1 MYECIQSLYSVSFLL
16 FIGFT
21 TDPGGGILQEFTARS
36 LKLFCKD
43 SCRLRT
49 ESWSF
54 CCYPV
59 LMFTNKLRRLNQLFS
74 SWVTIMSGCFFFNFH
89 VGTAQGRWWLT
100 TCWWVPDVGKTYPT
114 TGLEKEAGCQQRYN
128 FENSAQGKPFHCSL
142 IHFGNLFFIFVRAVS
157 FSLLFSEHISTCP
170 CASSFISLGP
180 NWWVT

>member
-1 MYECIQSLYSVSFLL
+1 MDRGAWPGYSLWDHKTVRHNWVTKQQQQLFYAQIYCAFLKKSSCWKIMYECIQSLYSVLFLL

-74 SWVTIMSGCFFFNFH
+74 SWVTIMSGCFFF
-89 VGTAQGRWWLT
+89 
-100 TCWWVPDVGKTYPT
+100 
-114 TGLEKEAGCQQRYN
+114 
-128 FENSAQGKPFHCSL
+128 
-142 IHFGNLFFIFVRAVS
+142 
-157 FSLLFSEHISTCP
+157 FSLSCWVFAESQLGVRTG
-170 CASSFISLGP
+170 SL
-180 NWWVT
+180 WDIYSHFQW

>member
-89 VGTAQGRWWLT
+89 VGFLQNPNLEL
-100 TCWWVPDVGKTYPT
+100 
-114 TGLEKEAGCQQRYN
+114 GLVRCGI
-128 FENSAQGKPFHCSL
+128 FIL
-142 IHFGNLFFIFVRAVS
+142 ISSGNHGNDCHPQPRCLFPY
-157 FSLLFSEHISTCP
+157 LLE
-170 CASSFISLGP
+170 LRRED
-180 NWWVT
+180 